1 MSATYQCLSCGLSLP
16 ESEVGAAGMV
26 APCPKCG
33 RDMYREEPR
42 PAAVPSRY
50 GGAAP
55 AVGGA
60 GLTRSAPAIP
70 SRYGGAAGGDQYVRS
85 RFEDDEGD
93 NPYLKKHTPS
103 LVYIALVFSLLPL
116 GCFFGV
122 IASYMAYRLVV
133 DGPEGTRGKEVAIAG
148 MIIGGL
154 MSVLS
159 VYLIVVLKQ

>member
-1 MSATYQCLSCGLSLP
+1 MGATYQCLSCGLTLP
-16 ESEVGAAGMV
+16 EDEVGATSLV

-50 GGAAP
+50 GGGAP
-55 AVGGA
+55 AVGG
-60 GLTRSAPAIP
+60 GVTRSAPALP
-70 SRYGGAAGGDQYVRS
+70 SRYGGAPGADRYAPS
-85 RFEDDEGD
+85 RFEDDED
-93 NPYLKKHTPS
+93 HNPYLKAHTPS
-103 LVYIALVFSLLPL
+103 LVWIGLIFSLLPL

-122 IASYMAYRLVV
+122 IASYMGYQLAVG
-133 DGPEGTRGKEVAIAG
+133 GPPGTRGKEVAIAG

-159 VYLIVVLKQ
+159 IYLIVVMRS